1 MFPKVDKKSWVLVCE
16 GHVGDVSYWKRGFQ
30 VFGEVASVLNDLES
44 VQDEIDWSEL
54 IGSHSYFS
62 NLSEADFPPLY
73 NEDDFEACFDE
84 FLFIADDDEDEDD
97 AGPGMSFQAFRLY
110 VDRDKKVEI
119 VNQFKAFLSHLKS
132 LPLVRRVLG
141 DEKS

>member
-1 MFPKVDKKSWVLVCE
+1 MSDWES
-16 GHVGDVSYWKRGFQ
+16 GFE

-62 NLSEADFPPLY
+62 DLSKADFPPLY
-73 NEDDFEACFDE
+73 NEDAFETWLDG
-84 FLFIADDDEDEDD
+84 FLFIPNDDEDEDD
-97 AGPGMSFQAFRLY
+97 DGPGMSFQAFRLY

>member
-1 MFPKVDKKSWVLVCE
+1 MFPKVDSKSWVLVCE
-16 GHVGDVSYWKRGFQ
+16 GEIGEMSYWENGFE
-30 VFGEVASVLNDLES
+30 VLGEVASVLNDLEE

-62 NLSEADFPPLY
+62 GLPEADFPPLY
-73 NEDDFEACFDE
+73 NEDAFEELFDD
-84 FLFIADDDEDEDD
+84 FLFIKDDDEEEDT

-119 VNQFKAFLSHLKS
+119 VNHFKAFLSHLKS

>member
-1 MFPKVDKKSWVLVCE
+1 MFPKVDKKGWVLVCE
-16 GHVGDVSYWKRGFQ
+16 GDV
-30 VFGEVASVLNDLES
+30 
-44 VQDEIDWSEL
+44 
-54 IGSHSYFS
+54 
-62 NLSEADFPPLY
+62 
-73 NEDDFEACFDE
+73 
-84 FLFIADDDEDEDD
+84 DDD
-97 AGPGMSFQAFRLY
+97 GPGTSFRAFRLY

>member
-1 MFPKVDKKSWVLVCE
+1 MFPEVSEESWVLVCE
-16 GHVGDVSYWKRGFQ
+16 GQIGDMSDWESGFE

-62 NLSEADFPPLY
+62 DLSDADFPPLY
-73 NEDDFEACFDE
+73 DVNNFEM
-84 FLFIADDDEDEDD
+84 FLDGFLCICDYEAPDY
-97 AGPGMSFQAFRLY
+97 GPGRSFTPFRLY
-110 VDRDKKVEI
+110 VDPDKKVEI
-119 VNQFKAFLSHLKS
+119 VNHFKAFLSHLKS

>member
-1 MFPKVDKKSWVLVCE
+1 MFPEVGEEGWVLVCE
-16 GHVGDVSYWKRGFQ
+16 GEIGDMSYWESGFE
-30 VFGEVASVLNDLES
+30 VFGEVASVLNSLEG

-62 NLSEADFPPLY
+62 GLPEADFPPLY
-73 NEDDFEACFDE
+73 NEDAFEELFDG
-84 FLFIADDDEDEDD
+84 FLFIKDDDEDEDD
-97 AGPGMSFQAFRLY
+97 DGSGMSFQAFRLY
-110 VDRDKKVEI
+110 VDIDKKEEI
-119 VNQFKAFLSHLKS
+119 VNKFKAFLSHLKS

>member
-16 GHVGDVSYWKRGFQ
+16 GEVGDSGYWKRGFQ

-44 VQDEIDWSEL
+44 VQGEIDWSEL

-62 NLSEADFPPLY
+62 DLSDADFPPLY
-73 NEDDFEACFDE
+73 NADGFEMWLDG
-84 FLFIADDDEDEDD
+84 FLFIRNDESPDY
-97 AGPGMSFQAFRLY
+97 GPGMSFTPFRLY

>member
-1 MFPKVDKKSWVLVCE
+1 MFPEVGEEGWVLVCE
-16 GHVGDVSYWKRGFQ
+16 GEIGDMSYWESGFE
-30 VFGEVASVLNDLES
+30 VFGEVASVLNSLEG

-62 NLSEADFPPLY
+62 ALAEADFPPLY
-73 NEDDFEACFDE
+73 NEDGFETWLDG
-84 FLFIADDDEDEDD
+84 FLFIPDDDEDKDY
-97 AGPGMSFQAFRLY
+97 GRPGTSFQAFRLY
-110 VDRDKKVEI
+110 VDRDKKAEI
-119 VNQFKAFLSHLKS
+119 VNHFKAFLSHLKS

>member
-1 MFPKVDKKSWVLVCE
+1 M
-16 GHVGDVSYWKRGFQ
+16 
-30 VFGEVASVLNDLES
+30 NDLES
-44 VQDEIDWSEL
+44 VQGEIDWSEL

-62 NLSEADFPPLY
+62 DLSDADFPPLY
-73 NEDDFEACFDE
+73 NENHFDMLLDG
-84 FLFIADDDEDEDD
+84 FLCICDDD
-97 AGPGMSFQAFRLY
+97 APGYGPGMSFTPFRLY